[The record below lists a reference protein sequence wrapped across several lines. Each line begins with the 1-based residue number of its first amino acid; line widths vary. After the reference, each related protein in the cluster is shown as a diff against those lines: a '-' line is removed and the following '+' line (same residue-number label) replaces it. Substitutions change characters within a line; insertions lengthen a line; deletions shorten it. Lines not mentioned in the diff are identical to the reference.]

1 MPSEISNPSTLA
13 EIFCSH
19 RKASGRSGLRRIE
32 ISTDHPT
39 WLSEDSTPRSTSSM
53 NSRPSCSMSVSG
65 LRLSMATSPITSL
78 RLRTMLCAELSG
90 NVAQRLDDLQHALPR

>member
-19 RKASGRSGLRRIE
+19 RKPSGRSGLRRIE
-32 ISTDHPT
+32 ISTDHPA
-39 WLSEDSTPRSTSSM
+39 WYSEASTPRSTSSM
-53 NSRPSCSMSVSG
+53 NSRPSCSTSVSG
-65 LRLSMATSPITSL
+65 LRLSIATSPITSL

-90 NVAQRLDDLQHALPR
+90 T

>member
-1 MPSEISNPSTLA
+1 MPSTISIPSTLA
-13 EIFCSH
+13 EIFCSR
-19 RKASGRSGLRRIE
+19 RKASGRSAPRTIE

-39 WLSEDSTPRSTSSM
+39 WYSADSTPRSTSSM

-78 RLRTMLCAELSG
+78 RLLTMLCAELSG
-90 NVAQRLDDLQHALPR
+90 T

>member
-1 MPSEISNPSTLA
+1 MPSTISIPSTLA

-19 RKASGRSGLRRIE
+19 RKASGRSAPRTIE

-39 WLSEDSTPRSTSSM
+39 WYSADSTPRSTSSM

-78 RLRTMLCAELSG
+78 RLLTMLCAELSG
-90 NVAQRLDDLQHALPR
+90 T